1 MLGILV
7 ALSCYVTVVIL
18 GRSYPLFFCGYI
30 LFMSLVTMMVFGA
43 DKAAAIDRRRRVPER
58 ALFSLAASGGM
69 PGALLGEM
77 LFRHKSSKKE
87 FNMVLLPLMLIQVVL
102 FFVIILWK

>member
-1 MLGILV
+1 MIGILI
-7 ALSCYVTVVIL
+7 ALLCYVTVVML

-30 LFMSLVTMMVFGA
+30 LCMSLLTMIVFGV
-43 DKAAAIDRRRRVPER
+43 DKAAAINSRRRVPER

-69 PGALLGEM
+69 PGAVLGEM